1 MSAFLLLELDL
12 LITLRL
18 KMYTLN
24 NRKKSHIYKQVFCI
38 LRLSYL
44 LIVGNLNDNI
54 FLKLM
59 EQVWGL
65 QKILKALVKVGKSVV
80 EKYYS
85 DSSIAW

>member
-12 LITLRL
+12 LTTLRL

-24 NRKKSHIYKQVFCI
+24 NRKNSHIYKKVFCI
-38 LRLSYL
+38 LGLSYL

-65 QKILKALVKVGKSVV
+65 QKIWKALVKVGKSVV

>member
-12 LITLRL
+12 LTTLRL

-24 NRKKSHIYKQVFCI
+24 NRKNSHIYKQVFCI
-38 LRLSYL
+38 LRLPYL

-85 DSSIAW
+85 DSWIAW